1 MWSFAPSCTITV
13 YERFQLLISY
23 MFSISVNL
31 RPGTFGKLHCSRYWL
46 SYDKC
51 CSILWRTLDV
61 IQTNWTNDYY
71 VFLFAHPAIHLRFMA
86 SHYPRY
92 LHTFVFVIVRE
103 WFADFQFTN
112 NHWETS
118 LLSYIMLHI
127 IITYICVQ

>member
-13 YERFQLLISY
+13 YVRFQLLISY
-23 MFSISVNL
+23 MFSISVSL
-31 RPGTFGKLHCSRYWL
+31 RPGTFGILHWSRYWL

-51 CSILWRTLDV
+51 CSILRRTLDV

-71 VFLFAHPAIHLRFMA
+71 VFLFAHPAIRLRFTV
-86 SHYPRY
+86 SDYPRY
-92 LHTFVFVIVRE
+92 LYTVVFVIVRE
-103 WFADFQFTN
+103 RFADFQFTN

>member
-1 MWSFAPSCTITV
+1 MWSFAPSRTITV

-23 MFSISVNL
+23 MSFISVNL
-31 RPGTFGKLHCSRYWL
+31 RPGIFGTLHWSRYWL

-51 CSILWRTLDV
+51 CSILRRTLDV

-71 VFLFAHPAIHLRFMA
+71 VFLFAHPSIRLRFTA
-86 SHYPRY
+86 SDYPRY

-103 WFADFQFTN
+103 RFADFQFTN
-112 NHWETS
+112 NHWQTS
-118 LLSYIMLHI
+118 LLWYIMFHI